1 MVDPSAMRVVI
12 EPEDELYRLAARR
25 IERAIRAQPR
35 CVLGLATGRT
45 MAPLYA
51 ELVRL
56 HRAETLSF
64 AGVTAFNLD
73 EYVGVAPG
81 APGSLRRFM
90 QEHLV
95 ARTDLPERALHLP
108 DGASTDP
115 AAAARGYEA
124 AIRAAGGI
132 DLQLL
137 GLGVN
142 AHLGFNEPGSSLA
155 SRTRVKT
162 LSDETLAANQGEL
175 PAGVRER
182 RLAITL
188 GLGNILEARACIL
201 IATGPAKAGAV
212 AATIEGPVSASAPAS
227 ILQLHPDVVAYV
239 DEAAAAG
246 LVRRRYYLEAEVRE
260 RALQRE

>member
-1 MVDPSAMRVVI
+1 MRVVI
-12 EPEDELYRLAARR
+12 EPEDELHRLAARR
-25 IERAIRAQPR
+25 IARIVRARPR

-56 HRAETLSF
+56 HREEGLSL

-73 EYVGVAPG
+73 EYVGVARG

-90 QEHLV
+90 LDHLV
-95 ARTDLPERALHLP
+95 AHTDLPERALHLP
-108 DGASTDP
+108 DGASPDLD
-115 AAAARGYEA
+115 AAAATYEA
-124 AIRAAGGI
+124 EIRAAGGI

-175 PAGVRER
+175 PPGVRER
-182 RLAITL
+182 RLALTL
-188 GLGNILEARACIL
+188 GLGNILEARACL
-201 IATGPAKAGAV
+201 LLATGPAKAGAV
-212 AATIEGPVSASAPAS
+212 AASVEGPVTASAPAS
-227 ILQLHPDVVAYV
+227 ILQFHPDAIVYV

-246 LVRRRYYLEAEVRE
+246 LVRRRYYLAAEARE
-260 RALQRE
+260 RALEGE